1 MSATLTKPASTTA
14 YFRNSRPRRPTDV
27 TSCASTREPS
37 AAKSMSLSAIVQ
49 GLSGARPWKNCRIVS
64 QMETAT
70 NTNTFGLASRIR
82 PIFYPICVLPQD
94 NRSQADDRPGIGPAI
109 STAHGCRNRQ
119 CEAFQR
125 GQDFG
130 VWLGLIRSTVF
141 DG

>member
-1 MSATLTKPASTTA
+1 
-14 YFRNSRPRRPTDV
+14 
-27 TSCASTREPS
+27 
-37 AAKSMSLSAIVQ
+37 
-49 GLSGARPWKNCRIVS
+49 
-64 QMETAT
+64 METAT
-70 NTNTFGLASRIR
+70 NPNTFGLASRMR
-82 PIFYPICVLPQD
+82 AIFYPICVLPQD

-141 DG
+141 DGWFVSDATTRTHVGRVIAKTGSRDRTQAVVLAYQSGLMS